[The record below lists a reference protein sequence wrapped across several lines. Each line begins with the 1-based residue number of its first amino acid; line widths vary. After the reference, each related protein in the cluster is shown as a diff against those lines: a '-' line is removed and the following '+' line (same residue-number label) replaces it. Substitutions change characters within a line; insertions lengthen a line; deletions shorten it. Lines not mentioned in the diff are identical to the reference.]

1 MAKRILQVIEAA
13 YRGTLEE
20 QDDTVVWITHAMKG
34 AGADLGVLL
43 RGNAVNYA
51 ARGQDASGLRFGDKA
66 QTQPPRL
73 EEELARLVSKG
84 VAVSYVMEDASERG
98 LRPTDLIEGVTPV
111 RAGDVARVFE
121 QYDQV
126 WHW

>member
-1 MAKRILQVIEAA
+1 MPKRILQVIESA

-20 QDDTVVWITHAMKG
+20 QDDTVLWLTHALQG
-34 AGADLGVLL
+34 AGGDFAVLL

-51 ARGQDASGLRFGDKA
+51 VRGQDASGLSFGAKR

-73 EEELARLVSKG
+73 EEDVSKLIGKG
-84 VAVSYVMEDASERG
+84 VPVAYVEEDAAARG
-98 LRPTDLIEGVTPV
+98 IAQGDLVEGVRGV
-111 RAGDVARVFE
+111 RARE
-121 QYDQV
+121 LPQLLESYDQV

>member
-1 MAKRILQVIEAA
+1 MPKRILQVIESA

-20 QDDTVVWITHAMKG
+20 QDDTVLWITHALQG
-34 AGADLGVLL
+34 AGGSFGVLL

-51 ARGQDASGLRFGDKA
+51 VRGQDASGLAFGEKR

-73 EEELARLVSKG
+73 DEDVAKLIGKG
-84 VAVSYVMEDASERG
+84 VSVAYVEEDAAERG
-98 LRPTDLIEGVTPV
+98 IQRADLIEGVRPV
-111 RAGDVARVFE
+111 RARELPQLLDSF
-121 QYDQV
+121 DQV

>member
-1 MAKRILQVIEAA
+1 VKTLNVIEAA

-43 RGNAVNYA
+43 RGSAVNYTVRA
-51 ARGQDASGLRFGDKA
+51 QDASGLEFGA
-66 QTQPPRL
+66 ERQTQPPRL
-73 EEELARLVSKG
+73 ADDVAALIGKG
-84 VAVSYVMEDASERG
+84 VPVYAVEDDIAERG
-98 LRPTDLIEGVTPV
+98 IVATELIDGVRRIA
-111 RAGDVARVFE
+111 RAEIPALFASFDR
-121 QYDQV
+121 V

>member
-1 MAKRILQVIEAA
+1 MPKRILQVIESA

-20 QDDTVVWITHAMKG
+20 QDDTVLWITHALQG
-34 AGADLGVLL
+34 AGGHFGVLL

-51 ARGQDASGLRFGDKA
+51 VRGQDASGLAFGGKR

-73 EEELARLVSKG
+73 EEDVAKLLVKG
-84 VAVSYVMEDASERG
+84 VEVAYVEEDAAERG
-98 LRPTDLIEGVTPV
+98 IAPADLIEGVRPV
-111 RAGDVARVFE
+111 RARELPQLLEAF
-121 QYDQV
+121 DQV

>member
-1 MAKRILQVIEAA
+1 MAKRILQVIESA

-20 QDDTVVWITHAMKG
+20 QDDTVLWLTHALQG
-34 AGADLGVLL
+34 AGGHFAVLL

-51 ARGQDASGLRFGDKA
+51 VRGQDASGLCFGEKR

-73 EEELARLVSKG
+73 DEDVAKLIGKG
-84 VAVSYVMEDASERG
+84 VEVAYVEEDASARG
-98 LRPTDLIEGVTPV
+98 ID
-111 RAGDVARVFE
+111 RADVVDGTRAVKASEVPGLFE
-121 QYDQV
+121 AFDQV